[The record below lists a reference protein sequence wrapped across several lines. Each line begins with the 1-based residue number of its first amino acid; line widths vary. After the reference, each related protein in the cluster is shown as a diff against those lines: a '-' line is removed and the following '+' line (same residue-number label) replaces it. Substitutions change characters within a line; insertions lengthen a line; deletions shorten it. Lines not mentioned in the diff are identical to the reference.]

1 LSGEEL
7 LDFER
12 VAFGRT
18 IGPKGVTD
26 LYPGGEVF
34 GTGGG
39 DLELH

>member
-1 LSGEEL
+1 MSGEEL

-26 LYPGGEVF
+26 FYPGGEVF